1 MKKVISLFLAVFLMF
16 VCCTTSFSAA
26 EQSKISPELEGQLAL
41 MSDDETTEVCVWA
54 TYTMK
59 FKSSYEL
66 TEYVNKKTREE
77 LGLFFQIS
85 TVEDLDTWK
94 KTYNRILSEIE
105 TGNRKVVIE
114 KLGLSDEIIDQA
126 CNMLIARLTKDQI
139 LAAAELDEVDTIE
152 LYKETPY
159 DDAPWEEPIED
170 TSWEVPVTDLF
181 RHKLEEAFADRL
193 NQAPD
198 YAKLEVYDELFEDTS
213 WEVPVTDLFRH
224 KLEEAFADRLNQAPD
239 YAKLEVYDELCKHL
253 DSNGEFDWALIR
265 YRIGAP
271 QGPLSVSVPF
281 GKAVVSISN
290 IENNYLGMSVYDVKK
305 DVFIPI
311 ATGDLYHITAFDYS
325 DYDGFEDALVWYAKN
340 RSELSGVKIYLRGDA
355 DNDST
360 ISILDAT
367 AIQRNLAELSVE
379 TFDDDHADYDLDGT
393 VTIVDAT
400 GIQRELAGM

>member
-1 MKKVISLFLAVFLMF
+1 MKKVISLFLAVFLML

-26 EQSKISPELEGQLAL
+26 EQSKISPELEEQLAQ

-139 LAAAELDEVDTIE
+139 LAAAELDEVEYIE
-152 LYKETPY
+152 PYKETPY

-170 TSWEVPVTDLF
+170 TSWEVTVTDLF
-181 RHKLEEAFADRL
+181 RHKLEEKYADRL

-198 YAKLEVYDELFEDTS
+198 YA
-213 WEVPVTDLFRH
+213 
-224 KLEEAFADRLNQAPD
+224 Q
-239 YAKLEVYDELCKHL
+239 LEVYDELCKHL

-281 GKAVVSISN
+281 GTAVVSISN
-290 IENNYLGMSVYDVKK
+290 MENNYLGMSVYDVKK

-355 DNDST
+355 DNDSS

-367 AIQRNLAELSVE
+367 AIQRKLAELSVE

-400 GIQRELAGM
+400 GIQRELAGL